1 MKCANHPAADAI
13 GLCSDCGRALCPECQ
28 VGLER
33 VACAACLSS
42 HNNRVTMH
50 FAKQLATS
58 AGMFAIAL
66 ILLGN
71 LVLPWHEKGMLALMA
86 AFLPFGWSALSRFF
100 TPGGGYFHPAMRW
113 MELLFHLGIAVMIG
127 WLVGPWQIY
136 KAIKDIRK
144 GRAANA
150 SVRVGQETN

>member
-1 MKCANHPAADAI
+1 
-13 GLCSDCGRALCPECQ
+13 
-28 VGLER
+28 
-33 VACAACLSS
+33 
-42 HNNRVTMH
+42 MH